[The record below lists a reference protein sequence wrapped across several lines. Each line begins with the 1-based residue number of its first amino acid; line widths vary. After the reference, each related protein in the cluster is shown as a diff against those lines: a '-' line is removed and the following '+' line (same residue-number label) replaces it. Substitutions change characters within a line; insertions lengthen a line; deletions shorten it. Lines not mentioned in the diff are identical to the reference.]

1 MMGRGAGQPG
11 YPGGQQG
18 FPGQRMPGQPGHP
31 GQKRPGYGGMNT
43 EEDPAVLL
51 TEKITQP
58 ALNRT
63 FPQSYPDGQ
72 PGMPVP
78 GYPQNH
84 A

>member
-1 MMGRGAGQPG
+1 MMARECRVNQDTPVRKGLG
-11 YPGGQQG
+11 
-18 FPGQRMPGQPGHP
+18 MVD
-31 GQKRPGYGGMNT
+31 MNT
-43 EEDPAVLL
+43 AEDPAVLL
-51 TEKITQP
+51 TKKITQP
-58 ALNRT
+58 ALNKT